1 MNRTPTIAATAAAV
15 LMAAAIPAAQA
26 QALRKDALNLSAT
39 ASQEVARDTLGV
51 VFSTTREG
59 SDATAVQTQLK
70 QALDAALTEARKI
83 AKPGQVEVQAGNFS
97 LYPRYSSK
105 PGAGN
110 AITGWQGTAE
120 MVVEGRDMG
129 AIAQLTG
136 RIGTLSIAR
145 VGYSLSREAREKV
158 EGEVVA
164 QAIARYKARAQDYA
178 RQFGFTGYQ
187 IGEVSVNTPDAGPM
201 PMAAPMMRMKAA
213 GAAMDEALPVE
224 AGKATV
230 SVTVNGVVVMTK

>member
-1 MNRTPTIAATAAAV
+1 MKRNTQVATLAAALALAAATP
-15 LMAAAIPAAQA
+15 LAQA

-39 ASQEVARDTLGV
+39 ASQEVARDVLGV

-70 QALDAALTEARKI
+70 QALDAALAEARKI

-120 MVVEGRDMG
+120 LVVEGKDMG

-187 IGEVSVNTPDAGPM
+187 IGEVSVNTPDSGPM

-213 GAAMDEALPVE
+213 GAMADEALPVE

-230 SVTVNGVVVMTK
+230 SVTVNGVIVMTK